1 MHFKKEIHYY
11 DRGEQIVR
19 QGILVSWESVFG
31 VECSA
36 LHKCPLSVFDY
47 LAPTVLEGLSMGNSD

>member
-1 MHFKKEIHYY
+1 MHFKKEIYYY

-36 LHKCPLSVFDY
+36 LHNAPCLS
-47 LAPTVLEGLSMGNSD
+47 LII

>member
-11 DRGEQIVR
+11 DRGEQIVA
-19 QGILVSWESVFG
+19 QYTSNCATWDFSSWESVFG

-47 LAPTVLEGLSMGNSD
+47 LVP

>member
-1 MHFKKEIHYY
+1 MTGVRKKSHN
-11 DRGEQIVR
+11 RHQIVR

-47 LAPTVLEGLSMGNSD
+47 LASTVLEGLSMGNSD